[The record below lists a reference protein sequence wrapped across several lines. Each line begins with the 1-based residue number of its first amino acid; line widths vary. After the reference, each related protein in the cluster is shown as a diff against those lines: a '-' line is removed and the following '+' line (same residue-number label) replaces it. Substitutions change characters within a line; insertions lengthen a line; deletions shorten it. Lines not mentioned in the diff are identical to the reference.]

1 MGTTNSTERDLN
13 HYTGPD
19 KNNLYNDDCKYV
31 NTGNMK
37 PKDKFGLI
45 YNQTYSLDVKGHEIN
60 GALLSW
66 NDAIVKMGSEID
78 SSLTSGKEYGVYGQ
92 PDKFIYDYRQKYN
105 NCGVDSS
112 LNVLSMAGK
121 KDIVQITK
129 AYQEYLN
136 TPITVTKGHKG
147 PAHIVGGQ
155 LVYDEETNT
164 TTTYPKKPKE
174 TEDLFL
180 LENIQK
186 SDNDA
191 LWSTNTQYVVE
202 GNIVLAERKHIDID
216 GNIDTE
222 TVRIDKDYYFCLHS
236 KNVDMY
242 KDIDDL
248 VEQEDGGTYSF
259 QRKNIL
265 DANGV
270 KSDVVRLDIKQLF
283 KLGANETPTTYNDDP
298 IVNEIIND
306 DGSKTIETTEVKYTY
321 NGATKT
327 ILTTKTT
334 ETIYEKELVNEAGT
348 LIKEKITI
356 NKRVHTDEVTTNYNT
371 GVVTTVQNE
380 TETITFLGDKVITPA
395 DINVFESLKEFESAI
410 KTNQNIIIN
419 NQTEAINPL
428 NTERYSFVNY
438 LTQQI
443 NAGKGI
449 IAGGNSECLQS
460 EEPPEEP
467 KEINHAITILGYV
480 KGPNQYEQEDIVGFY
495 VIDSGGF
502 LGDTEKAQFITVNR
516 LYNFMACGKYIKEI
530 PDGQSP
536 DDMQASTWTE
546 LNVTVDNIREWA
558 DKLDLVGT
566 NRKNVLYGNNSDN
579 TIKAGDGNDVIFG
592 GGGNDKLYGEKD
604 NDTLY
609 GGSGNDTLYGGSGND
624 TYVFTSGDIDSKDII
639 DDKSGRNNIQFD
651 YHGEETIAEF
661 KFSKENNNLTIDYMG
676 GSSPNSVTIK
686 DYFKGNN
693 YKYYDSF
700 IITSNNVLV
709 SKENLYKLLEDRLAF
724 TYNLAPKAANKITG
738 TKFKDIITGGNGND
752 SINGASGNDILNGGR
767 GNDTIKAGN
776 GNDIIYG
783 SLGNDKLYGEAGEN
797 KFIYTGTYGGN
808 DTIYS
813 GKGSDVIQLT
823 NERLSDTILVR
834 NNKDLIINYNKN
846 NGKAITIS
854 NYFGKK
860 GKVSVQQIQFADGKL
875 DINNNLAEISS
886 RVISGQKI
894 TTSNTIGTDGN
905 DTIKGTVG
913 NDTLYGGNGDDV
925 IYGGKGDDTLK
936 GGNGNDR
943 LYGEAGN
950 NTYLYDNLVFG
961 NDTIYTSGAGRTT
974 LDFSSTSLTAHVK
987 SDAAPIGT
995 SYVCKKSGNDL
1006 LIEFEN
1012 SNDSSIR
1019 ISKFFTTK
1027 NQEYILKTSAGEFNL
1042 KDQAILFEGYADKKN
1057 KLTGSSIS
1065 DYILGANLNDTLSG
1079 GAGNDTIIGYK
1090 GNDTITGGSGTNT
1103 VIYNKG
1109 DGNDTINLTK
1119 GENLILKLEGYS
1131 SSEIS
1136 NLSYSVVKNDLVISG
1151 NDTKITIKNFGKKDV
1166 TTASGSV
1173 NLYVNG
1179 SLVHDLRNDIFLP
1192 AYTSF
1197 TTKKK
1202 SYTGTWHSETIDA
1215 RALNKS
1221 DIYIA
1226 NKKGANIN
1234 GGAGNDIIYG
1244 SLYND
1249 TIKGGSGNDT
1259 IYGGFGKDYLDGGTG
1274 SDTYHLFT
1282 GTATESSY
1290 ENSTI
1295 KDTGKSAGDTDTAI
1309 IHTNKDNLKM
1319 WFNVDKNGKSNNTI
1333 TVSDKN
1339 SNNKAT
1345 LTGIEKIVAN
1355 QSGNA
1360 SGGYIYNYEAVKS
1373 QVAAWLGTNGF
1384 KDVNTAMKNASV
1396 SKQDELIAIFTN
1408 SDAWTANS

>member
-19 KNNLYNDDCKYV
+19 GNNLYNDDCKYV

-37 PKDKFGLI
+37 PKEKFGLI
-45 YNQTYSLDVKGHEIN
+45 YNKTYTLDVNAHEIN
-60 GALLSW
+60 AGLLSY
-66 NDAIVKMGSEID
+66 NDAIVKDGSNID
-78 SSLTSGKEYGVYGQ
+78 SSLLTGEDYYIYGQ

-129 AYQEYLN
+129 AYEEYLN
-136 TPITVTKGHKG
+136 TPIETTTGHKG

-191 LWSTNTQYVVE
+191 LWYSNKQYRIEENKV
-202 GNIVLAERKHIDID
+202 IVPIKYVGID
-216 GNIDTE
+216 GTVTE
-222 TVRIDKDYYFCLHS
+222 STKKIDKDYYFCLHS
-236 KNVDMY
+236 KNVDYY

-248 VEQEDGGTYSF
+248 VEQEDGGTYAF

-270 KSDVVRLDIKQLF
+270 ASDVVQIDIKKLF
-283 KLGANETPTTYNDDP
+283 KLGTTDTPISNNDDP
-298 IVNEIIND
+298 IVNTTTNA
-306 DGSKTIETTEVKYTY
+306 DGSTTTETTTVNYTYNGSTKVVLTTKTIETY
-321 NGATKT
+321 
-327 ILTTKTT
+327 
-334 ETIYEKELVNEAGT
+334 YEKELLNEEGT
-348 LIKEKITI
+348 LIKERITI
-356 NKRVHTDEVTTNYNT
+356 SKNVHTTEVTTNYNT
-371 GVVTTVQNE
+371 GVITTVENK
-380 TETITFLGDKVITPA
+380 TETITFLGDKVIKPT
-395 DINVFESLKEFESAI
+395 DIDAFESLKELESAI
-410 KTNQNIIIN
+410 TTNKNIILN
-419 NQTEAINPL
+419 NDTYDENPL

-449 IAGGNSECLQS
+449 IASGNSECLLN

-480 KGPNQYEQEDIVGFY
+480 QGKNQYEEDDIVGFY

-502 LGDTEKAQFITVNR
+502 LGDTETAQFVTVNK

-530 PDGQSP
+530 PEGMSPEDMDGESV
-536 DDMQASTWTE
+536 WTE

-579 TIKAGDGNDVIFG
+579 IIKAGDGNDVIFG
-592 GGGNDKLYGEKD
+592 GDGNDTLYGEKD

-624 TYVFTSGDIDSKDII
+624 TYVFTSSDIDSQDII

-651 YHGEETIAEF
+651 SYSDLGYAAFEF
-661 KFSKENNNLTIDYMG
+661 TKENNNLTIDYVG
-676 GSSPNSVTIK
+676 GTSQNSITIK
-686 DYFKGNN
+686 DYFKGSN

-700 IITSNNVLV
+700 ILTSDNTLV

-724 TYNLAPKAANKITG
+724 TYDLAPKAANKVTG
-738 TKFKDIITGGNGND
+738 TKFKDIITGGSGND
-752 SINGASGNDILNGGR
+752 SINGASGNDILNGGA
-767 GNDTIKAGN
+767 GNDTIKGGN

-783 SLGNDKLYGEAGEN
+783 SVGNDKIYGEAGQN
-797 KFIYTGTYGGN
+797 QMIYTGTYGGN

-813 GKGSDVIQLT
+813 GKGSDVIKLT
-823 NERLSDTILVR
+823 NEKLTDTILVR

-846 NGKAITIS
+846 NGNAITIS

-860 GKVSVQQIQFADGKL
+860 GKVSVQQVEFSDGKL
-875 DINNNLAEISS
+875 YINNNLAEISS
-886 RVISGQKI
+886 RVVTGQKI
-894 TTSNTIGTDGN
+894 TASSTNGTDGN

-913 NDTLYGGNGDDV
+913 NDTLYGGNGDDI

-936 GGNGNDR
+936 GGNGNDK

-961 NDTIYTSGAGRTT
+961 DDTIYTSGAGRTT
-974 LDFSSTSLTAHVK
+974 LDFSSTTLTAHVK

-995 SYVCKKSGNDL
+995 NYVCKKSGNDL
-1006 LIEFEN
+1006 LIEFAN

-1027 NQEYILKTSAGEFNL
+1027 NQQYILKTSAGEFNL
-1042 KDQAILFEGYADKKN
+1042 KDQVVYFEGYANKKN

-1065 DYILGANLNDTLSG
+1065 DYILGADLNDTLSG

-1090 GNDTITGGSGTNT
+1090 GNDTITGGSGSNT
-1103 VIYNKG
+1103 IIYNKG
-1109 DGNDTINLTK
+1109 DGNDVINLTK
-1119 GENLILKLEGYS
+1119 GENLTLKLEGYS
-1131 SSEIS
+1131 TSEIS
-1136 NLSYSVVKNDLVISG
+1136 NLSYSVVKNDLVITG
-1151 NDTKITIKNFGKKDV
+1151 TDTKITIKNFGKKDV

-1173 NLYVNG
+1173 NLYANG
-1179 SLVHDLRNDIFLP
+1179 TLVHDLRNDIFLP
-1192 AYTSF
+1192 EYKSF

-1202 SYTGTWHSETIDA
+1202 SYTGTWHSEIIDS
-1215 RALNKS
+1215 RSLNNV
-1221 DIYIA
+1221 YIS
-1226 NKKGANIN
+1226 NRKGASIN
-1234 GGAGNDIIYG
+1234 GGAGNDVIYG
-1244 SLYND
+1244 SKYND
-1249 TIKGGSGNDT
+1249 TLKGGSGNDI
-1259 IYGGFGKDYLDGGTG
+1259 IYGCNGKNSIDGGSG

-1282 GTATESSY
+1282 ETTTESSY

-1295 KDTGKSAGDTDTAI
+1295 KDTGKSAADTDTAI

-1319 WFNVDKNGKSNNTI
+1319 WFNVDRNGKSNNTI

-1345 LTGIEKIVAN
+1345 LSGIEKIVAN
-1355 QSGNA
+1355 QTGST
-1360 SGGYIYNYEAVKS
+1360 SGGYTYNYDAVKS
-1373 QVAAWLGTNGF
+1373 QVASWLAEHNY
-1384 KDVNTAMKNASV
+1384 KDVNAAMKNARPDL
-1396 SKQDELIAIFTN
+1396 QEDLIAIFTN